1 LIRPEELAKVA
12 AASLIASAWLI
23 ASASPATASV
33 TIGQLAPG
41 SPPVGVCNTQSFDMM
56 QPIVTSGAPY
66 VVPGA
71 GTITSWSTSASADAG
86 QKYRMK
92 VFRQV
97 AGLTYMV
104 VGHDGPR
111 DLTAGALNTFPA
123 SIPVKRGDV
132 LGINDNDGSAVMN
145 ACSSSTTSGDFL
157 SLKRVNLADG
167 ESDSFATFGGDR
179 LNVSAVFV
187 PATAQAP
194 AATVQPAAATGQRAA
209 ALKKCK
215 HKRSQKKRRKCR
227 RKANKLP
234 V

>member
-1 LIRPEELAKVA
+1 MIRSGKLATVA
-12 AASLIASAWLI
+12 AASLI

-56 QPIVTSGAPY
+56 QPTVTSGAPY

-111 DLTAGALNTFPA
+111 DLTAGALNTFPT

-145 ACSSSTTSGDFL
+145 ACSSSATSGDFL

-194 AATVQPAAATGQRAA
+194 AATVQPAAATGLRAA
-209 ALKKCK
+209 AYKKCK